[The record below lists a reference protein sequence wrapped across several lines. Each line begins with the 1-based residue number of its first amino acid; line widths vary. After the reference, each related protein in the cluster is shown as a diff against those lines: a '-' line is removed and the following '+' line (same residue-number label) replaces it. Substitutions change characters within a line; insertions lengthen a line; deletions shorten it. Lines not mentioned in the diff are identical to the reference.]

1 MIVNAEI
8 AILLKLVIAH
18 LLTDF
23 VLQPSSWIEERK
35 IKKWRS
41 GKLYLHVALTAC
53 VAYLL
58 VGLWHLWWLPLVI
71 FISHLFI
78 DIWKAYRPAR
88 MAYFLI
94 DQFLHMLIILLVW
107 IVLFNKWQFAGY
119 LLTEFY
125 SNTRLLMVL
134 LAYIFI
140 TWPIGIMVGMATE
153 KWRDE
158 AGVNAEGLA
167 RAGMWIGF
175 FERFLILTFILI
187 DQYTAVGLLIAAKSI
202 LRFND
207 REGNTQK
214 KTEYVLIGTLMS
226 FSVSVLLGWIIDSV
240 LKLT

>member
-1 MIVNAEI
+1 MTANAEI
-8 AILLKLVIAH
+8 AILIKLIIAH

-35 IKKWRS
+35 RKKWLS
-41 GKLYLHVALTAC
+41 GKLYLHVSLTGG
-53 VAYLL
+53 VAYLFA
-58 VGLWHLWWLPLVI
+58 GLWSLWWLPIYILTT
-71 FISHLFI
+71 HLLI

-88 MAYFLI
+88 MVYFLA
-94 DQFLHMLIILLVW
+94 DQFLHLLMIVFIWIIL
-107 IVLFNKWQFAGY
+107 FDKWHQAS
-119 LLTEFY
+119 LILTDFY
-125 SNTRLLMVL
+125 QNTRFLTILS
-134 LAYIFI
+134 AYIFI
-140 TWPIGIMVGMATE
+140 SWPMGIMVGLATE

-158 AGVNAEGLA
+158 AGVNVEGLA

-207 REGNTQK
+207 KEGNSQK

-240 LKLT
+240 LKVT